1 MRCAAVSHFGVTAA
15 SIEVDIGRMSVNQ
28 QLRIK
33 APKKLLSMF
42 AKAAEQPS
50 LFDADDQPQTT
61 SAGIVKSLLAC
72 IAPGQYFEKN
82 GCPCAKKGLRHA
94 YYYGPTT
101 QLLE

>member
-15 SIEVDIGRMSVNQ
+15 SIEVVIGRMNVNQ

-50 LFDADDQPQTT
+50 LFDADNQPQTT

-72 IAPGQYFEKN
+72 IALAQYF
-82 GCPCAKKGLRHA
+82 
-94 YYYGPTT
+94 
-101 QLLE
+101 